1 MISLKC
7 CNALWDSVKTRAI
20 VNNSWCLQPI
30 VLLTF
35 QLLGSSV
42 TCVQDALHDV
52 TCVQD
57 ALQGVRHLFQ
67 GSQVHLQGVQ
77 ANIAG
82 TDFGAQLTSPG
93 PKADLASSTSV
104 GECISQEPAL
114 APSRDAVTG
123 TTGEWDKRDR
133 TSELVLTL
141 ALGLHPLGQR
151 PTWPLLPLWGSA
163 QDRNCPGA
171 KVGMWYLVLM
181 VPHLRRNKLIGGNR

>member
-1 MISLKC
+1 MI
-7 CNALWDSVKTRAI
+7 
-20 VNNSWCLQPI
+20 
-30 VLLTF
+30 LTP

-42 TCVQDALHDV
+42 TCVQDAH
-52 TCVQD
+52 
-57 ALQGVRHLFQ
+57 QGVQHLFQ
-67 GSQVHLQGVQ
+67 DSQDPLQR
-77 ANIAG
+77 IAG
-82 TDFGAQLTSPG
+82 TDFGAQLASPG

-141 ALGLHPLGQR
+141 ALGLHPLGQK
-151 PTWPLLPLWGSA
+151 PTWPLLPLWGRA

>member
-1 MISLKC
+1 MISLKR

-20 VNNSWCLQPI
+20 VNNSWCLRLI

-52 TCVQD
+52 TWVQD
-57 ALQGVRHLFQ
+57 ALQSVQHPFQ
-67 GSQVHLQGVQ
+67 DLQGVQ

-93 PKADLASSTSV
+93 PKADLASSASV

-123 TTGEWDKRDR
+123 TTGEWDKRQDIR
-133 TSELVLTL
+133 AGADFGIWAKSQ
-141 ALGLHPLGQR
+141 LGLSYHCGGKRMTGTALVPSKDMVS
-151 PTWPLLPLWGSA
+151 GS
-163 QDRNCPGA
+163 DGSSETS
-171 KVGMWYLVLM
+171 
-181 VPHLRRNKLIGGNR
+181 

>member
-1 MISLKC
+1 MDRLEQPGSTL
-7 CNALWDSVKTRAI
+7 ALREFEERRTR
-20 VNNSWCLQPI
+20 
-30 VLLTF
+30 
-35 QLLGSSV
+35 
-42 TCVQDALHDV
+42 
-52 TCVQD
+52 
-57 ALQGVRHLFQ
+57 
-67 GSQVHLQGVQ
+67 
-77 ANIAG
+77 IAG

-123 TTGEWDKRDR
+123 TTGEWEKRDR

-163 QDRNCPGA
+163 QARNRPGA
-171 KVGMWYLVLM
+171 K
-181 VPHLRRNKLIGGNR
+181 

>member
-7 CNALWDSVKTRAI
+7 CNALWDSVKTCAF

-57 ALQGVRHLFQ
+57 ALQGVQHPFQ
-67 GSQVHLQGVQ
+67 GNQDHLQGVQ
-77 ANIAG
+77 ARIAG

-114 APSRDAVTG
+114 APSRDVVPGLGGFLSAEERIDG
-123 TTGEWDKRDR
+123 KM
-133 TSELVLTL
+133 VL
-141 ALGLHPLGQR
+141 
-151 PTWPLLPLWGSA
+151 
-163 QDRNCPGA
+163 
-171 KVGMWYLVLM
+171 
-181 VPHLRRNKLIGGNR
+181 

>member
-1 MISLKC
+1 M
-7 CNALWDSVKTRAI
+7 
-20 VNNSWCLQPI
+20 
-30 VLLTF
+30 LLTS
-35 QLLGSSV
+35 QLLGPS
-42 TCVQDALHDV
+42 V

-57 ALQGVRHLFQ
+57 ALQGVQHLFQ
-67 GSQVHLQGVQ
+67 GSQDHLQGVQ
-77 ANIAG
+77 ARIAG

-141 ALGLHPLGQR
+141 ALGLHPLGQK
-151 PTWPLLPLWGSA
+151 PTWPLLPLWG
-163 QDRNCPGA
+163 
-171 KVGMWYLVLM
+171 
-181 VPHLRRNKLIGGNR
+181 RNKMKGSLQY

>member
-1 MISLKC
+1 MMSL
-7 CNALWDSVKTRAI
+7 
-20 VNNSWCLQPI
+20 
-30 VLLTF
+30 VLRMLFKVFST
-35 QLLGSSV
+35 LSKVS
-42 TCVQDALHDV
+42 QD
-52 TCVQD
+52 
-57 ALQGVRHLFQ
+57 
-67 GSQVHLQGVQ
+67 HLQGVQ
-77 ANIAG
+77 ARIAS

-133 TSELVLTL
+133 TPELVLTL

-163 QDRNCPGA
+163 QVRNRPGA
-171 KVGMWYLVLM
+171 K
-181 VPHLRRNKLIGGNR
+181 

>member
-1 MISLKC
+1 M
-7 CNALWDSVKTRAI
+7 
-20 VNNSWCLQPI
+20 NNSWNLQRI
-30 VLLTF
+30 VLLSF

-42 TCVQDALHDV
+42 TCVQDARHDV

-114 APSRDAVTG
+114 APRRDVVTG
-123 TTGEWDKRDR
+123 MG
-133 TSELVLTL
+133 
-141 ALGLHPLGQR
+141 
-151 PTWPLLPLWGSA
+151 
-163 QDRNCPGA
+163 
-171 KVGMWYLVLM
+171 
-181 VPHLRRNKLIGGNR
+181 